1 MTSYACGSGGGE
13 WDLGWLLKTFADS
26 GFGGPRG
33 PRGPRG
39 PWQDQRGQDQR
50 GRGSGWGPP
59 GAGSW
64 GGGARRHRGQRAR
77 GDVRSAVLALLAGEP
92 MHGYQIIQE
101 IDRRSGGSWK
111 PSPGSVYP
119 TLQQLE
125 DEGLVRAEEQEG
137 RRVYRLTEE
146 GQRVAA
152 DRAEEFAT
160 LWEGV
165 APSEDDTQLG
175 DLIFQVGAAFVHV
188 ARTGTPEQMAEA
200 RKVLARTRADLYR
213 ILGDQDADADRSKR
227 S

>member
-1 MTSYACGSGGGE
+1 
-13 WDLGWLLKTFADS
+13 
-26 GFGGPRG
+26 
-33 PRGPRG
+33 
-39 PWQDQRGQDQR
+39 
-50 GRGSGWGPP
+50 
-59 GAGSW
+59 
-64 GGGARRHRGQRAR
+64 
-77 GDVRSAVLALLAGEP
+77 VLALLAEEP

-125 DEGLVRAEEQEG
+125 DEGLVRAQEQEG

-152 DRAEEFAT
+152 ERAEEFAT

-165 APSEDDTQLG
+165 APSQDDTQLG

-188 ARTGTPEQMAEA
+188 ARTGTAEQLAQA
-200 RKVLARTRADLYR
+200 RTVLARTRADLYR
-213 ILGDQDADADRSKR
+213 ILGDQDADTDGSKR

>member
-1 MTSYACGSGGGE
+1 
-13 WDLGWLLKTFADS
+13 
-26 GFGGPRG
+26 
-33 PRGPRG
+33 
-39 PWQDQRGQDQR
+39 
-50 GRGSGWGPP
+50 
-59 GAGSW
+59 
-64 GGGARRHRGQRAR
+64 
-77 GDVRSAVLALLAGEP
+77 

-101 IDRRSGGSWK
+101 IGQRSGGAWK

-125 DEGLVRAEEQEG
+125 DEGLVRAQEQEG

-146 GQRVAA
+146 GQRVTA
-152 DRAEEFAT
+152 DRAEEFAH

-165 APSEDDTQLG
+165 APSDDDTQLG

-200 RKVLARTRADLYR
+200 RRVLARTRADLYR
-213 ILGDQDADADRSKR
+213 ILGDTGEDPGGSKR

>member
-1 MTSYACGSGGGE
+1 MNAYACDGGAD
-13 WDLGWLLKTFADS
+13 WDLPGWLRKTFAES
-26 GFGGPRG
+26 GFGGSRG
-33 PRGPRG
+33 QRA
-39 PWQDQRGQDQR
+39 PWQGARGWN
-50 GRGSGWGPP
+50 WGPP
-59 GAGSW
+59 G
-64 GGGARRHRGQRAR
+64 GGDPWEKGPRHHRGQRAGR
-77 GDVRSAVLALLAGEP
+77 GDVRSAVIALLAEQP
-92 MHGYQIIQE
+92 MHGYQMIQE
-101 IDRRSGGSWK
+101 ISQRSGGAWK

-125 DEGLVRAEEQEG
+125 DEGLVRAQEQDG
-137 RRVYRLTEE
+137 RRVYRLTDE

-152 DRAEEFAT
+152 DRAEEFAS

-175 DLIFQVGAAFVHV
+175 DLVFQVGAAFVHV

-213 ILGDQDADADRSKR
+213 ILGEHDGKGGDPS

>member
-13 WDLGWLLKTFADS
+13 WDLGSLLKSFADS

-39 PWQDQRGQDQR
+39 PWQDQRGR
-50 GRGSGWGPP
+50 GPGWGPP
-59 GAGSW
+59 GAGAW
-64 GGGARRHRGQRAR
+64 GGGPRRHRGQRAR
-77 GDVRSAVLALLAGEP
+77 GDVRSAVLALLAEEP

-125 DEGLVRAEEQEG
+125 DEGLVRAQEQEG

-152 DRAEEFAT
+152 ERAEEFAT

-213 ILGDQDADADRSKR
+213 ILGDQDADTDRGNR

>member
-1 MTSYACGSGGGE
+1 MTAYACGGGGD
-13 WDLGWLLKTFADS
+13 WDLGWLFKTFAES

-39 PWQDQRGQDQR
+39 PGQDQR
-50 GRGSGWGPP
+50 GRGWGPP
-59 GAGSW
+59 GPGAW
-64 GGGARRHRGQRAR
+64 GGGPGRHRGPRAR
-77 GDVRSAVLALLAGEP
+77 GDVRSAVLALLAEQP

-101 IDRRSGGSWK
+101 IGRRSGGAWK

-125 DEGLVRAEEQEG
+125 DEGLVRAQEQEG

-165 APSEDDTQLG
+165 APSQDDTQLG

-188 ARTGTPEQMAEA
+188 ARTGTAEQLAQA
-200 RKVLARTRADLYR
+200 RTVLARTRADLYR
-213 ILGDQDADADRSKR
+213 ILGDQDADTDGSKR

>member
-1 MTSYACGSGGGE
+1 MTAYACDSGGD
-13 WDLGWLLKTFADS
+13 WDLPGWLRKTFAES

-33 PRGPRG
+33 PRGPGQGHRG
-39 PWQDQRGQDQR
+39 WA
-50 GRGSGWGPP
+50 WGPS
-59 GAGSW
+59 GGEAW
-64 GGGARRHRGQRAR
+64 GQGPRQHRGQRAGR
-77 GDVRSAVLALLAGEP
+77 GDVRSAVLALLAQQP

-101 IDRRSGGSWK
+101 ISKRSGGTWK

-125 DEGLVRAEEQEG
+125 DEGLVRAQEQEG
-137 RRVYRLTEE
+137 RRIYRLTEQ

-152 DRAEEFAT
+152 ERADEFAT

-188 ARTGTPEQMAEA
+188 ARTGTAEQMAEA
-200 RKVLARTRADLYR
+200 REVLGRTRADLYR
-213 ILGDQDADADRSKR
+213 ILGDSDHDGPDASKQ

>member
-1 MTSYACGSGGGE
+1 MTAYACGNEGD
-13 WDLGWLLKTFADS
+13 WDLPGWLRKTFAES

-33 PRGPRG
+33 SRG
-39 PWQDQRGQDQR
+39 PWQGSRGW
-50 GRGSGWGPP
+50 SWGPP
-59 GAGSW
+59 AGESW
-64 GGGARRHRGQRAR
+64 GQGHRQQRGPRAGR
-77 GDVRSAVLALLAGEP
+77 GDVRSAVLALLAERP

-101 IDRRSGGSWK
+101 ISQRSGGSWK

-125 DEGLVRAEEQEG
+125 DEGLVRADEQEG

-152 DRAEEFAT
+152 DRADEFAS

-165 APSEDDTQLG
+165 APNDDDVQLG

-188 ARTGTPEQMAEA
+188 ARAGTPEQMAEA

-213 ILGDQDADADRSKR
+213 ILGDHDEPEGRTRS
-227 S
+227 